1 MTVTKSKP
9 RLRHEG
15 AEPMTLGSCSHQ
27 VTTQLPPSV
36 LQSCPLVLSLLV
48 FTVFFYFLIF
58 YYNASL
64 FEELNLVSVLSALF
78 TFSYSLFTFFSA
90 SHLLCFLFL
99 AFVVLMFFFSF
110 EASAPNDSNERCYV
124 EGFYSNFSGYIIW
137 PHLCLGFSMRRFNYL
152 ILRYLP
158 PTTISL
164 LASFVVV
171 ILLKLWNSLLYVCQ
185 RNM

>member
-1 MTVTKSKP
+1 MTVTKSRP

-90 SHLLCFLFL
+90 SPS
-99 AFVVLMFFFSF
+99 FVFSF
-110 EASAPNDSNERCYV
+110 S
-124 EGFYSNFSGYIIW
+124 GFRGTNVFRSRQV
-137 PHLCLGFSMRRFNYL
+137 HLMILMKGVMLRVLIRTSLGTLFGL
-152 ILRYLP
+152 ICVW
-158 PTTISL
+158 
-164 LASFVVV
+164 AF
-171 ILLKLWNSLLYVCQ
+171 Q
-185 RNM
+185 

>member
-1 MTVTKSKP
+1 MTVTKSRP

-90 SHLLCFLFL
+90 SRHLLCFLFL
-99 AFVVLMFFFSF
+99 AFVVLMLFVGCWQVHLMILMKGVISWGFLF
-110 EASAPNDSNERCYV
+110 EL
-124 EGFYSNFSGYIIW
+124 SGYIICVSSVVFG
-137 PHLCLGFSMRRFNYL
+137 LVNIRRFNYL
-152 ILRYLP
+152 ILRHLS

-164 LASFVVV
+164 SAS
-171 ILLKLWNSLLYVCQ
+171 LLWFCSNSLLSSC
-185 RNM
+185 

>member
-1 MTVTKSKP
+1 MTVTKSRP

-90 SHLLCFLFL
+90 SRHLLCFLFL
-99 AFVVLMFFFSF
+99 AFVVLNAFCWLL
-110 EASAPNDSNERCYV
+110 ASAPNDSNESCYQLRV
-124 EGFYSNFSGYIIW
+124 LIRTFWVYY
-137 PHLCLGFSMRRFNYL
+137 LC
-152 ILRYLP
+152 IL
-158 PTTISL
+158 SCVW
-164 LASFVVV
+164 A
-171 ILLKLWNSLLYVCQ
+171 CQ
-185 RNM
+185 YKAF